1 MTDKFGNKVEV
12 GDYVA
17 RSTSDRDYHHDVLYR
32 IAHID
37 EAKDRVCIIPVMGW
51 MSERFSYEEAIK
63 DPVAYTKA
71 HYGCYQPTH
80 KTIVKTYK
88 PDTL

>member
-17 RSTSDRDYHHDVLYR
+17 RSTSDRDYYHDVLYR
-32 IAHID
+32 IAGID
-37 EAKDRVCIIPVMGW
+37 EAKDRIYIVPVMGW
-51 MSERFSYEEAIK
+51 YSEFNYEEACQNPTKYIK
-63 DPVAYTKA
+63 E
-71 HYGCYQPTH
+71 HYGCFQPTH